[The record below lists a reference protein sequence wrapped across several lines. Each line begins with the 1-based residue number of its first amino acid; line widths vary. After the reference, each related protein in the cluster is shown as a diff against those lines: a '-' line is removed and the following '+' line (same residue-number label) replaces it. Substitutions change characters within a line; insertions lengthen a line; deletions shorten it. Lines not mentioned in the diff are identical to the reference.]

1 MFEYF
6 PKIQYNFDGITQT
19 VTNIFKSVNVTVDQQ
34 NTILTSISI
43 PGERPDQLSA
53 RLFNRTDYFWSLFLL
68 NGIKDPLRQWAQSQD
83 SYTTQIENEYDGWY
97 YQFAN
102 TSNYLPG
109 FTAYQDV
116 TKIDP
121 YQGVDLTGISVGDLI
136 IYETGNGPFSI
147 KCLGA
152 GGVTSSDN
160 CGDPQFG
167 QSLIPD
173 NFEKQNIVVQVSAG
187 DYFTACLDSGGYI
200 YAWGNVPSF
209 NSSQFTRNDRLYS
222 SNNGG
227 YTFID
232 ATGENLIAI
241 INDGSLVCFGGCTA
255 FNSNYSGQTGIV
267 KTSWTTSGISGGVG
281 IKVDG
286 TVVNFGLSGPTG
298 VTLSKIDCGY
308 NFCVGVL
315 GTTRGITVWG
325 DNTYSQKS
333 IPGITGV
340 TAIAAGFGHALAV
353 TDSGVAYGW
362 GLSANNQTIIPSS
375 GYVSV
380 SAGSKHSAGLK
391 TNGSLEVWGSITTY
405 SKNTGCLGTTQTVNA
420 TGLTGIF
427 SKVTSGKNHIVL
439 KGSGTNYKYT
449 GVVDSVDPVYK
460 RIFVKS
466 YQFTQATPILLN
478 DPSGTIVS
486 FWRLDANGKYTQTK
500 TIQHQLLTIEKYLN
514 STLYVDQAGLI
525 LDPAQNSN
533 WQSVYLAN
541 HQTPDTNETFIT
553 PKKQLLNIDLY
564 NKTQINHLNKDQIT
578 VLTGKIS
585 NSLLTDDVINI
596 KTSELI

>member
-19 VTNIFKSVNVTVDQQ
+19 VTNLFKSVKVTVDDQ
-34 NTILTSISI
+34 NTTLTKTTI
-43 PGERPDQLSA
+43 PGERPDQLSS
-53 RLFNRTDYFWSLFLL
+53 RLYNRTDYFWSLFLL
-68 NGIKDPLRQWAQSQD
+68 NGIRNPLREWAQSQD
-83 SYTTQIENEYDGWY
+83 SYTKQIESEYDGKY

-109 FTAYQDV
+109 ITTYQDV
-116 TKIDP
+116 SKIDP
-121 YQGVDLTGISVGDLI
+121 YLGVDLSGISVGDLI
-136 IYETGNGPFSI
+136 IYETGSGPFSI

-152 GGVTSSDN
+152 GGVTSSN
-160 CGDPQFG
+160 SCGSPQFG

-173 NFEKQNIVVQVSAG
+173 NFDKQNSVVQVSAG
-187 DYFTACLDSGGYI
+187 DYFTACLDSNGYI

-222 SNNGG
+222 SNIGG
-227 YTFID
+227 YSFID
-232 ATGENLIAI
+232 ASQNNLIAI
-241 INDGSLVCFGGCTA
+241 FSGELVCFGGCTA
-255 FNSNYSGQTGIV
+255 FNANYSGQTGIV
-267 KTSWTTSGISGGVG
+267 KTSWTTSGVSGGVG

-298 VTLSKIDCGY
+298 VTLSNIDCGY

-325 DNTYSQKS
+325 DNSYSQKS

-353 TDSGVAYGW
+353 TDGGVAYGW
-362 GLSANNQTIIPSS
+362 GLSANNQTTIPSS
-375 GYVSV
+375 GYASV

-420 TGLTGIF
+420 TGLTGTF
-427 SKVTSGKNHIVL
+427 SQITSGKDHIVL

-449 GVVDSVDPVYK
+449 GVVDSVDFLYK
-460 RIFVKS
+460 RIFIKT
-466 YQFTQATPILLN
+466 YQFTENSPILLN

-486 FWRLDANGKYTQTK
+486 FWRLDTNGKYTQIK
-500 TIQHQLLTIEKYLN
+500 TIQHQLLTIEKYLD

-525 LDPAQNSN
+525 LDPAQNTN
-533 WQSVYLAN
+533 WQSVYLVD
-541 HQTPDTNETFIT
+541 HQTPNTNEIFIT
-553 PKKQLLNIDLY
+553 PRKQLLDIDLY

-578 VLTGKIS
+578 ILTGTIS
-585 NSLLTDDVINI
+585 NLLLTDDVINI